1 MPQEISISQQAV
13 KARIYKLIDA
23 YVDGTKTE
31 FEVQESIMRWWSLVH
46 PQDREM
52 ARRYVLD
59 LLKRANAGFAAISEG
74 LTASKNFQE
83 APRQGDVKLKMPAP
97 RHHSVSNVI

>member
-23 YVDGTKTE
+23 YVDGTKSE

-59 LLKRANAGFAAISEG
+59 LMKRANTGFAAIQDG
-74 LTASKNFQE
+74 LMASKNFQE
-83 APRQGDVKLKMPAP
+83 APRQAEAKLKIPVP
-97 RHHSVSNVI
+97 RQQSVSNVI